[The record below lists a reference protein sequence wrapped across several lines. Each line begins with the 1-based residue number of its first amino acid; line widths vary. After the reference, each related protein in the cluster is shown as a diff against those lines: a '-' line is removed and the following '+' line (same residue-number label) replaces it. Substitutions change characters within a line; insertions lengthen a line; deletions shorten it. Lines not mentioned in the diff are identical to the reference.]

1 MTNTINT
8 IESIRNTLTS
18 RNGRSAWDRGVRT
31 YAIELLDILADTIK
45 YNPDALDNKRM
56 LHHALLDG
64 ASSWREYSEGG
75 CSLIYDAEIAARL
88 CNATELKRVKYGQC
102 QPNAFET
109 WLDTQ
114 ARALYQAELLIM
126 QLAHLR

>member
-1 MTNTINT
+1 MSNTIST

-31 YAIELLDILADTIK
+31 YAIELLDILAENIK

-56 LHHALLDG
+56 LHRTLLNG
-64 ASSWREYSEGG
+64 ASNWREYSKGG
-75 CSLIYDAEIAARL
+75 CSLIRDAEIAFRL

-126 QLAHLR
+126 QLAHL